1 MNSRRVFIGC
11 VLAIGLVALWLRVWG
26 AGWSLPY
33 VDHPDEPA
41 VVTVILRII
50 QGDLN
55 PRHFFYPSLI
65 IYLQALVFKLHFWL
79 GLLSGFYSEPLTL
92 PRSTHFYTSIP
103 AAFVW
108 ARVFTALLGTAAVLA
123 LATWGGRCVGRRE
136 GLLAAALLALSPW
149 AIIHSH
155 YITVDGPAALTG
167 LLGLL
172 ALVPVLQ
179 RGSWRDYLLAGVLLG
194 LAAGSKYQNVILV
207 APFCLAHALRW
218 RGALVQRAAP
228 LLAAGALSALVFLLT
243 TPYIILDFPGFMHD
257 IETLFTSYEAGHGDI
272 GHAWPLWRYLR
283 FHWQEGLGPLP
294 FLLLLVG
301 TLALARRDWPL
312 AVVLLSFPLLL
323 ILALLRMETHFYRNL
338 LPAQAPLL
346 LVSGVGA
353 VALWDAARQSI
364 PPCLT
369 RPAALLALAAL
380 LLPSLVP
387 AIQSSARL
395 AWPDSRVVA
404 QEWIRRSYPG
414 VRVAGEL
421 SHPLRWEGVAQ
432 QTYVHFLPL
441 HPPEWYREQGY
452 GLLLANEGRREQEAW
467 TDAYTPLLQAG
478 EVVFS
483 VGGRSS
489 RMLGPRIDVIDIG
502 LTPATAPTYTTS
514 MTSTVR
520 LGPLRLLGVTH
531 GRLEKQQTG
540 LVLQREQL
548 PRPGD
553 ILGITTFWLADEPV
567 PPGEY
572 MVFVHLRNSA
582 GQTVVQRDT
591 PPWQGLFP
599 PESWTPGELVAE
611 SLDLALPDVLPPG
624 EYRLVMG
631 LYHPSSQAR
640 YPALADGARLPHDE
654 VDLGGIRV
662 LARE

>member
-1 MNSRRVFIGC
+1 MNSRRVFIGS
-11 VLAIGLVALWLRVWG
+11 VLALGLVALWLRVWG

-92 PRSTHFYTSIP
+92 PRSTHFYTTIP

-136 GLLAAALLALSPW
+136 GLIAAALLALSPW
-149 AIIHSH
+149 AIVHSH

-172 ALVPVLQ
+172 ALVPVLR
-179 RGSWRDYLLAGVLLG
+179 RGSWRDYLLAGALLG

-218 RGALVQRAAP
+218 RGALLQQAAP

-257 IETLFTSYEAGHGDI
+257 IETLFTSYDAGHGDI

-301 TLALARRDWPL
+301 TVALARRDWPL

-353 VALWDAARQSI
+353 VALWDAARQYI
-364 PPCLT
+364 PPHLT

-404 QEWIRRSYPG
+404 QEWLRRSYPG

-441 HPPEWYREQGY
+441 RSPEWYREQGY
-452 GLLLANEGRREQEAW
+452 GLLLANEGRRQQDTW

-483 VGGRSS
+483 VGGRDS
-489 RMLGPRIDVIDIG
+489 RMLGPRMDVIDIG
-502 LTPATAPTYTTS
+502 LTPATAPIST
-514 MTSTVR
+514 TSTVR
-520 LGPLRLLGVTH
+520 LGPLRLLGVIT

-540 LVLQREQL
+540 LVLQREQP

-553 ILGITTFWLADEPV
+553 ILGMIAFWLADEPV

-582 GQTVVQRDT
+582 GQTVAQRDT

-599 PESWTPGELVAE
+599 PESWPPGELVAE
-611 SLDLALPDVLPPG
+611 SLDLALPDALPPG
-624 EYRLVMG
+624 EYRLVIG
-631 LYHPSSQAR
+631 LYNPTSQAR
-640 YPALADGARLPHDE
+640 YPALADGVRLPQDE
-654 VDLGGIRV
+654 ADLGSIQVR
-662 LARE
+662 ARE